1 MDPEC
6 DGCHV
11 VASSCR
17 GREELFPTVS
27 MAVPSRSRR
36 SRNRRRALEVIAVI
50 VIAVVVAVVP
60 TRQGIRPYDEI

>member
-11 VASSCR
+11 VASSRR
-17 GREELFPTVS
+17 GREELLPNGEH
-27 MAVPSRSRR
+27 AVPSRSRR

-50 VIAVVVAVVP
+50 VIAVVVVVAVISKRVA
-60 TRQGIRPYDEI
+60 